1 MWYSIKLCTCNL
13 TLSLTSC
20 MFLWSSHIF
29 LWKTLDLIDLTTVVS
44 IETASCTRVW
54 HSGICSLLINL
65 FFYNSIPPFH
75 YSSLFFR
82 NISPCFWVCCGV
94 PIEPRQKEKEHTIDS
109 FKKIID
115 GVHVKA
121 LKWLTPHC
129 VGIHKKWRALAL
141 LQLLPGRWTADVPLL
156 LITHKHVLWLM
167 NANHR
172 SELIMRKR
180 VHHHNILV

>member
-1 MWYSIKLCTCNL
+1 MELPRLFVKDFRFDRFNNCSFHRNCLKH
-13 TLSLTSC
+13 TS
-20 MFLWSSHIF
+20 
-29 LWKTLDLIDLTTVVS
+29 VVF
-44 IETASCTRVW
+44 R
-54 HSGICSLLINL
+54 HLQPFNL
-65 FFYNSIPPFH
+65 FIFVIIQYNLSITLH
-75 YSSLFFR
+75 FFR

-94 PIEPRQKEKEHTIDS
+94 PTGPRQKEKEHTIDS

-172 SELIMRKR
+172 SELIMRKQ